1 MGRTLRPVHIQASD
15 LIEVLSESG
24 FRITKARQAVC
35 EVVASSHDR
44 HLSAP
49 DIYRLARAQAG
60 SRIDRSTV
68 YRTLDALQETGVLV
82 HSHLGHG
89 PSVYHLADDAG
100 HQHLV
105 CAICGRTQTLPELEA
120 ERFAADVLQSTG
132 FEPDLSH
139 FALYGVCDRCRAE
152 ASNRQTG

>member
-1 MGRTLRPVHIQASD
+1 MGRTLRSVHIRASD
-15 LIEVLSESG
+15 LIEVLSDSG
-24 FRITKARQAVC
+24 FRITKARRAVC
-35 EVVASSHDR
+35 EVVAASHDR

-60 SRIDRSTV
+60 ARIDRSTV
-68 YRTLDALQETGVLV
+68 YRTLDALEETGVLV

-89 PSVYHLADDAG
+89 PSVYHLSDDAG

-105 CAICGRTQTLPELEA
+105 CANCGRTQTLPEPEA
-120 ERFAADVLQSTG
+120 KRFAADVLESTG

-139 FALYGVCDRCRAE
+139 FALSGICGTCRAE
-152 ASNRQTG
+152 ADEVHSG

>member
-1 MGRTLRPVHIQASD
+1 MSRTLRPVHIEAQD
-15 LIEVLSESG
+15 LIEVLSERG
-24 FRITKARQAVC
+24 FRITRARQAVC
-35 EVVASSHDR
+35 VVVAASHDR
-44 HLSAP
+44 HLTAA

-60 SRIDRSTV
+60 TRVDRSTV

-105 CAICGRTQTLPELEA
+105 CRICGDTLTLPEDETT
-120 ERFAADVLQSTG
+120 RFAEAITRATG
-132 FEPDLSH
+132 FHPDLSH
-139 FALYGVCDRCRAE
+139 FALSGLCARCAGE
-152 ASNRQTG
+152 HHGGSEH